1 MIIVTKA
8 ILFDMDGV
16 LIDSKRA
23 NRIFYQNLLE
33 HFGYKRPA
41 AKAVDALFGL
51 TLSDAIRALAK
62 GAPESKLNE
71 IYTVALRDE
80 ISYPYNLVKP
90 TDKEEGKILETL
102 SKVYILG
109 IVTNSDATDLK
120 YAASFLKPDSFK
132 VIITAEDFSRP
143 KPDPEPLL
151 LAAKKLGVEPNEC
164 VYIGDLETDME
175 AARAAGMRFI
185 LYSRKPAGYAVA
197 KAGSFTDILKA
208 VVALKGLNRISSDAS
223 RFLYEKVGISIAAPE
238 VAVSTKARDAAWYSN
253 GKIYLNPE
261 YNPEGLADSEMIA
274 HEFFH
279 CAQTKTHLRLAMHGK
294 AKVNFLESSAM
305 FFAAAYMCRKKNAKS
320 AKEFIIKYLGKKEHS
335 PKGGNRRILLLFKKK
350 KYDIVATL
358 SDLLK

>member
-41 AKAVDALFGL
+41 AKVVDALFGL

-62 GAPESKLNE
+62 GAPESRLNE
-71 IYTVALRDE
+71 IYTVALGDE
-80 ISYPYNLVKP
+80 IPYPYDLVKP

-102 SKVYILG
+102 SKVYSLG
-109 IVTNSDATDLK
+109 IVTNSDNTDLK
-120 YAASFLKPDSFK
+120 YAASFLNLDSFK

-151 LAAKKLGVEPNEC
+151 LAAKRLGVEPNEC

-197 KAGSFTDILKA
+197 KARSFTDILN
-208 VVALKGLNRISSDAS
+208 GL
-223 RFLYEKVGISIAAPE
+223 
-238 VAVSTKARDAAWYSN
+238 
-253 GKIYLNPE
+253 
-261 YNPEGLADSEMIA
+261 
-274 HEFFH
+274 
-279 CAQTKTHLRLAMHGK
+279 
-294 AKVNFLESSAM
+294 
-305 FFAAAYMCRKKNAKS
+305 
-320 AKEFIIKYLGKKEHS
+320 
-335 PKGGNRRILLLFKKK
+335 RR
-350 KYDIVATL
+350 A
-358 SDLLK
+358 